1 MEQLD
6 INNVVE
12 VQEIK
17 ELICHRR
24 DLLMYFNELID
35 KVNIKINNSDG
46 RRCNVPDVDNDLE
59 NLREMILES
68 DSDATSDEEY

>member
-46 RRCNVPDVDNDLE
+46 KRCNVPDSKDDLE

-68 DSDATSDEEY
+68 DETSDEEY